1 MCSVGLLTTDIT
13 DADPS
18 LSTVTSLSVL
28 ISTSVAADTDFS
40 VNIGD
45 LYNPDIGV
53 HSSTDTLSD
62 TAIVSHTDFTDI
74 SVQWNTAIPT
84 MSKYSP
90 FVL

>member
-28 ISTSVAADTDFS
+28 INTSMAADTDFS

-45 LYNPDIGV
+45 LYNLGIGV
-53 HSSTDTLSD
+53 H
-62 TAIVSHTDFTDI
+62 
-74 SVQWNTAIPT
+74 
-84 MSKYSP
+84 
-90 FVL
+90 